1 MIIITGAAGLIGSA
15 VVRELNQLGY
25 QDLLLVDRLGSGQK
39 WKNIRSL
46 RFTDYFEKEDF
57 ENQFLNSNHSLWP
70 NVKGIVHLGA
80 CSSTIETNASYLIEN
95 NFRFSKLMASKAADH
110 NIRMVYAS
118 SAATYGDGEQG
129 FLDTEADIEKYR
141 PLNPYGYSKQIFDL
155 YLKPKN
161 FKPHFAGIKYFNI
174 FGPNEFHKGPMISMV
189 LRGFRQIQETNKL
202 QLFKSYNPN
211 YQDGKQIR
219 DFLYVTDAAKMTLY
233 LLLTAKD
240 KNGLFNVGSGV
251 ASTWIDLGNSIFKAL
266 NKEPNIVFID
276 MPESLRPNYQYF
288 TQAPIQKIKQI
299 GYQEPITSLDE
310 AISDYVRNY
319 LMNGELHA

>member
-46 RFTDYFEKEDF
+46 RFADYIEKDDF

-70 NVKGIVHLGA
+70 KITGIVHLGA

-95 NFRFSKLMASKAADH
+95 NFRFSKLMASKAAH
-110 NIRMVYAS
+110 HSIRMVYAS

-141 PLNPYGYSKQIFDL
+141 PLNPYGYSKQLFDL
-155 YLKPKN
+155 YLKQKS

-189 LRGFRQIQETNKL
+189 LRGFRQIQETGSL

-251 ASTWIDLGNSIFKAL
+251 ASTWIDLGNSIFKAV
-266 NKEPNIVFID
+266 NKEPNIIFID

-310 AISDYVRNY
+310 AISDYVQNY